1 MPWRVPLATSKYEGL
16 EAAIWSVDMADRLLE
31 SKGELDLALL
41 VCRGRWGLEVPPG
54 VEKNGHGREAGG
66 ML

>member
-41 VCRGRWGLEVPPG
+41 V
-54 VEKNGHGREAGG
+54 
-66 ML
+66 